1 MRYFLIIFEKQSI
14 QIFFKK
20 KLLNFIINCYNSII
34 FFLINIH
41 NIKILINNKI

>member
-14 QIFFKK
+14 YLFFLKN
-20 KLLNFIINCYNSII
+20 LLNYNINCYNSIN

-41 NIKILINNKI
+41 NIKILNNNKI